1 VHVQT
6 LRFHSCSVKI
16 DCCIII
22 GDTWSPSQPGPNGV
36 ELSSRLDGENADDA
50 IRSLVISY
58 KLLGTREWFVIHH
71 SNWGMELFT
80 GEIVSGLLARSLHTS
95 S

>member
-16 DCCIII
+16 DWCIII
-22 GDTWSPSQPGPNGV
+22 GDTWWPSQPGPNGV

-50 IRSLVISY
+50 IRSLVIS
-58 KLLGTREWFVIHH
+58 
-71 SNWGMELFT
+71 
-80 GEIVSGLLARSLHTS
+80 
-95 S
+95 